1 MGHNKDLPCMVEGIG
16 ELGVN
21 KDTETV
27 SGLRIDLIG
36 IDKLKGGDETTKLW
50 GDMSK
55 GGHSSVLVV
64 EELSH
69 IDFLTGRAYHYIIV
83 F

>member
-1 MGHNKDLPCMVEGIG
+1 MVEGIG